1 MSTDYTFSIIN
12 ITPTC
17 KIQLIKKM
25 KSLVRIGQFAV
36 RRPDQDLWTGVSCA
50 VNLSPIEAERGH
62 LLLLLNIIIEKEY
75 PKNSAFVLPNYL
87 TQKDFAQLICT
98 TRQTIISLFKELEKD
113 GILQYSQKEIIIQ
126 DIKKIKKFAENV
138 K

>member
-1 MSTDYTFSIIN
+1 MT
-12 ITPTC
+12 
-17 KIQLIKKM
+17 
-25 KSLVRIGQFAV
+25 
-36 RRPDQDLWTGVSCA
+36 
-50 VNLSPIEAERGH
+50 
-62 LLLLLNIIIEKEY
+62 
-75 PKNSAFVLPNYL
+75 NYL